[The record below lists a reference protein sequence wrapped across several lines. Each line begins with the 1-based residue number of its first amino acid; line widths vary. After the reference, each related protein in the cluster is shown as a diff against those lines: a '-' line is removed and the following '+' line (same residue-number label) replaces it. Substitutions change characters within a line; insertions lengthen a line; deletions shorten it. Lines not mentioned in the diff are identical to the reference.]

1 MVGKD
6 NVLHPITSHSILQN
20 ILWSQSMQKYQKL
33 RRSSEFDFVK
43 RHGDGVSDSNI
54 VMLAMNRNAVEESG
68 ESRLG
73 FVVSK
78 KIGGAAVRNKYK
90 RRLRE
95 SAASIPIVNGM
106 DIVFIAKQGIL
117 KSDFKQISSSVHK
130 LLGNANLI
138 SIE

>member
-1 MVGKD
+1 
-6 NVLHPITSHSILQN
+6 
-20 ILWSQSMQKYQKL
+20 MQKYQKL
-33 RRSSEFDFVK
+33 RRSSEFDSVK
-43 RHGDGVSDSNI
+43 RHGDGFSDSNI
-54 VMLAMNRNAVEESG
+54 VMLAMNRNAVGESG

-78 KIGGAAVRNKYK
+78 KIGGAVVRNKFK

-95 SAASIPIVNGM
+95 SAALIPIVNGM

>member
-1 MVGKD
+1 
-6 NVLHPITSHSILQN
+6 
-20 ILWSQSMQKYQKL
+20 MQKYQKL
-33 RRSSEFDFVK
+33 RRSSEFDSVK
-43 RHGDGVSDSNI
+43 RHGDGFSDSNI
-54 VMLAMNRNAVEESG
+54 VMLAMNRNAVGESG

-78 KIGGAAVRNKYK
+78 KIGGAAVRNKFK

-95 SAASIPIVNGM
+95 SAHLIPIVNGM

>member
-1 MVGKD
+1 MDKQ
-6 NVLHPITSHSILQN
+6 IL
-20 ILWSQSMQKYQKL
+20 SGCMQKYQKL
-33 RRSSEFDFVK
+33 RRSFEFDSVK
-43 RHGDGVSDSNI
+43 KYGNGYSDSNI
-54 VMLAMNRNAVEESG
+54 VMLAMRRDAVGESG

-78 KIGGAAVRNKYK
+78 KIGGAAVRNKFK

-95 SAASIPIVNGM
+95 SAYSLSLVDDM

-117 KSDFKQISSSVHK
+117 KSDFKQIAFSVHK
-130 LLGNANLI
+130 LLDNANLI

>member
-1 MVGKD
+1 MR
-6 NVLHPITSHSILQN
+6 
-20 ILWSQSMQKYQKL
+20 KYQKL
-33 RRSSEFDFVK
+33 RRASEFDSVK
-43 RHGDGVSDSNI
+43 RYGDGFSDSNI
-54 VMLAMNRNAVEESG
+54 VMLAMSRDVVGESG
-68 ESRLG
+68 KSRLG

-78 KIGGAAVRNKYK
+78 RIGGAVVRNKFK

-95 SAASIPIVNGM
+95 SAVSISLVDGM

-130 LLGNANLI
+130 LLDNANLI

>member
-1 MVGKD
+1 MDKQ
-6 NVLHPITSHSILQN
+6 IL
-20 ILWSQSMQKYQKL
+20 SGCMQKYQKL

-43 RHGDGVSDSNI
+43 KHGDGFSDPNI
-54 VMLAMNRNAVEESG
+54 VMLAMRRDAVGESG

-78 KIGGAAVRNKYK
+78 KIGGATVRNKFK

-95 SAASIPIVNGM
+95 SVYSLPLVADM
-106 DIVFIAKQGIL
+106 DIVFIAKRGIL

-130 LLGNANLI
+130 LLDNANLI
-138 SIE
+138 SI

>member
-1 MVGKD
+1 
-6 NVLHPITSHSILQN
+6 
-20 ILWSQSMQKYQKL
+20 MQKYQKL

-43 RHGDGVSDSNI
+43 RHGDGFSDSNI
-54 VMLAMNRNAVEESG
+54 VMLAMNRNALEESG

-95 SAASIPIVNGM
+95 SAVSISLVDGM

-117 KSDFKQISSSVHK
+117 KSDFNQISSSVHK
-130 LLGNANLI
+130 LLDNANLI